1 VTKAENHEVV
11 SIYSL
16 DDELREAILLEQ
28 KECVLN
34 WCTQDEWPMGVIHS
48 YIWRRGS
55 IWITAAAHRH
65 RVSALRRNPKT
76 SVIITS
82 KGTSFDAGKSITV
95 KGRAKIHEDRDLK
108 MWFYPELA
116 GALRSTTDEVKAFEE
131 MLDSPLRIV
140 IEVVPE
146 KWITYDGA
154 KMRAHTLGTID
165 ETQLAKPL
173 EADTVR
179 LEAEKKRRGLN
190 ND

>member
-1 VTKAENHEVV
+1 MNKAENHEVV
-11 SIYSL
+11 SIYTL
-16 DDELREAILLEQ
+16 DDDVREAMLLEQ

-48 YIWRRGS
+48 YVWRKGS

-65 RVSALRRNPKT
+65 RVSALRRNPKS
-76 SVIITS
+76 SVVITS
-82 KGTSFDAGKSITV
+82 KGTSLDAGKSITI
-95 KGRAKIHEDRDLK
+95 KGRAKIHDDRDLK
-108 MWFYPELA
+108 AWFYPELA
-116 GALRSTTDEVKAFEE
+116 SALRSTPEEVKAFED

-165 ETQLAKPL
+165 ESQLAKPL

-179 LEAEKKRRGLN
+179 LAAEKERRGLSH
-190 ND
+190 D

>member
-1 VTKAENHEVV
+1 MNKAENHEVV
-11 SIYSL
+11 SIYTL
-16 DDELREAILLEQ
+16 DDDVREAMLLEQ

-48 YIWRRGS
+48 YIWRKGS

-65 RVSALRRNPKT
+65 RVSALRRNPKA
-76 SVIITS
+76 SVGITS
-82 KGTSFDAGKSITV
+82 KGTSLDAGKSITI
-95 KGRAKIHEDRDLK
+95 KGRAKIHDDKDLK
-108 MWFYPELA
+108 AWFYPELA
-116 GALRSTTDEVKAFEE
+116 SALRSTPEEVKAFED

-165 ETQLAKPL
+165 ESQLAKPL

-179 LEAEKKRRGLN
+179 LAAEKERRGLSH
-190 ND
+190 D

>member
-1 VTKAENHEVV
+1 MNKAENHEVV
-11 SIYSL
+11 SIYTL
-16 DDELREAILLEQ
+16 DDDVREAMLLEQ

-48 YIWRRGS
+48 YIWRKGS

-65 RVSALRRNPKT
+65 RVSALRRNPKS
-76 SVIITS
+76 SVVITS
-82 KGTSFDAGKSITV
+82 KGTSLDAGKSITI
-95 KGRAKIHEDRDLK
+95 KGRAKIHDDRDLK
-108 MWFYPELA
+108 AWFYPELA
-116 GALRSTTDEVKAFEE
+116 SALRSTPEEVKAFED

-165 ETQLAKPL
+165 ESQLAKPL

-179 LEAEKKRRGLN
+179 LAAEKERRGLSH
-190 ND
+190 D

>member
-1 VTKAENHEVV
+1 MNKAENHEVV

-16 DDELREAILLEQ
+16 DDDLREAILLEQ

-76 SVIITS
+76 SVVITS

-116 GALRSTTDEVKAFEE
+116 GALRSTPDEVKAFEE

-165 ETQLAKPL
+165 ESQLAKPL

-179 LEAEKKRRGLN
+179 LDAEKKRRGLG
-190 ND
+190 DD

>member
-1 VTKAENHEVV
+1 MNKAENHEVV
-11 SIYSL
+11 SIYTL
-16 DDELREAILLEQ
+16 DDDVREAMLLEQ
-28 KECVLN
+28 QECVLN

-48 YIWRRGS
+48 YIWRKGS

-65 RVSALRRNPKT
+65 RVSALRRNPKS
-76 SVIITS
+76 SVVITS
-82 KGTSFDAGKSITV
+82 KGTSLDAGKSITI
-95 KGRAKIHEDRDLK
+95 KGRAKIHDDKDLK
-108 MWFYPELA
+108 AWFYPELA
-116 GALRSTTDEVKAFEE
+116 SALRSTPEEVKAFED

-165 ETQLAKPL
+165 ESKLAKPL

-179 LEAEKKRRGLN
+179 LAAEKERRGLSH
-190 ND
+190 D

>member
-1 VTKAENHEVV
+1 MNKAENHEVV
-11 SIYSL
+11 SIYTL
-16 DDELREAILLEQ
+16 DDDVREAMLLEQ

-48 YIWRRGS
+48 YIWRKGS

-65 RVSALRRNPKT
+65 RVSALRRNPKS
-76 SVIITS
+76 SVVITS
-82 KGTSFDAGKSITV
+82 KGTSLDAGKSITI
-95 KGRAKIHEDRDLK
+95 KGRAKIHDDTNLK
-108 MWFYPELA
+108 AWFYPELA
-116 GALRSTTDEVKAFEE
+116 SALRSTPEEVKAFED

-165 ETQLAKPL
+165 ESQLAKPL

-179 LEAEKKRRGLN
+179 LAAEKERRGLSH
-190 ND
+190 D

>member
-1 VTKAENHEVV
+1 MNKAENHEVV
-11 SIYSL
+11 SIYTL
-16 DDELREAILLEQ
+16 DDEVREAMLLEQ

-34 WCTQDEWPMGVIHS
+34 WCTQDDWPMGVIHS
-48 YIWRRGS
+48 YIWRKGS

-65 RVSALRRNPKT
+65 RVSALRRNPKS
-76 SVIITS
+76 SVVITS
-82 KGTSFDAGKSITV
+82 KGTSLDAGKSITI
-95 KGRAKIHEDRDLK
+95 KGRAKIHDDKDLK
-108 MWFYPELA
+108 AWFYPELA
-116 GALRSTTDEVKAFEE
+116 SALRSTPEEVKAFED

-165 ETQLAKPL
+165 ESQLAKPL

-179 LEAEKKRRGLN
+179 LAAEKERRGLSH
-190 ND
+190 D

>member
-1 VTKAENHEVV
+1 MNKAENHEVV
-11 SIYSL
+11 SIYTL
-16 DDELREAILLEQ
+16 DDDVREAMLLEQ

-48 YIWRRGS
+48 YIWRKGS

-65 RVSALRRNPKT
+65 RVSALRRNPKS
-76 SVIITS
+76 SVVITS
-82 KGTSFDAGKSITV
+82 KGTSLDAGKSITI
-95 KGRAKIHEDRDLK
+95 KGRAKIHDDK
-108 MWFYPELA
+108 DMKAWFYPELA
-116 GALRSTTDEVKAFEE
+116 SALRSTPEEVKAFED

-165 ETQLAKPL
+165 ESKLAKPL

-179 LEAEKKRRGLN
+179 LAAEKERRGLSH
-190 ND
+190 D

>member
-1 VTKAENHEVV
+1 MNKAENHEVV
-11 SIYSL
+11 SIYTL
-16 DDELREAILLEQ
+16 DDDVREAMLLEQ

-48 YIWRRGS
+48 YIWRKGS

-65 RVSALRRNPKT
+65 RVSALRRNPKS
-76 SVIITS
+76 SVVITS
-82 KGTSFDAGKSITV
+82 KGTSLDAGKSITI
-95 KGRAKIHEDRDLK
+95 KGRAKIHDDRDLK
-108 MWFYPELA
+108 AWFYPELA
-116 GALRSTTDEVKAFEE
+116 SALRSTPEEVKAFED

-165 ETQLAKPL
+165 ESQLAKPL

-179 LEAEKKRRGLN
+179 LAAEKERRGISH
-190 ND
+190 D

>member
-1 VTKAENHEVV
+1 MTKAENHEVV

-116 GALRSTTDEVKAFEE
+116 GALRSTPDEVKAFEE

>member
-1 VTKAENHEVV
+1 MNKAENHEVV

-16 DDELREAILLEQ
+16 DDDLREAILLEQ

-55 IWITAAAHRH
+55 IWITSAAHRH

-76 SVIITS
+76 SVVITS

-116 GALRSTTDEVKAFEE
+116 GALRSTPDEVKAFEE

-179 LEAEKKRRGLN
+179 LEAEKKRRGIN
-190 ND
+190 HD

>member
-1 VTKAENHEVV
+1 MNKAENHEVV
-11 SIYSL
+11 SIYTL
-16 DDELREAILLEQ
+16 DDDVREAMLLEQ

-48 YIWRRGS
+48 YIWRKGS

-65 RVSALRRNPKT
+65 RVSALRRNPKS
-76 SVIITS
+76 SVVITS
-82 KGTSFDAGKSITV
+82 KGTSLDADKSITI
-95 KGRAKIHEDRDLK
+95 KGRAKIHDDKDLK
-108 MWFYPELA
+108 AWFYPELA
-116 GALRSTTDEVKAFEE
+116 SALRSTPEEVKAFED

-165 ETQLAKPL
+165 ESKLAKPL

-179 LEAEKKRRGLN
+179 LAAEKERRGLSH
-190 ND
+190 D

>member
-116 GALRSTTDEVKAFEE
+116 GALRSTPDEVKAFEE

>member
-1 VTKAENHEVV
+1 MNKAENHEVV
-11 SIYSL
+11 SIYTL
-16 DDELREAILLEQ
+16 DDDVREAMLLEQ

-34 WCTQDEWPMGVIHS
+34 WCTKDDWPMGVIHS
-48 YIWRRGS
+48 YIWRKGS

-65 RVSALRRNPKT
+65 RVSALRRNPKS
-76 SVIITS
+76 SVVITS
-82 KGTSFDAGKSITV
+82 KGTSLNAGKSITI
-95 KGRAKIHEDRDLK
+95 KGRAKIHDDKALK
-108 MWFYPELA
+108 EWFYPELA
-116 GALRSTTDEVKAFEE
+116 SALRSTPEEVKAFED

-165 ETQLAKPL
+165 ESQLAKPL

-179 LEAEKKRRGLN
+179 LAAERERRGLSH
-190 ND
+190 D

>member
-1 VTKAENHEVV
+1 MNKAENHEVV
-11 SIYSL
+11 SIYTL
-16 DDELREAILLEQ
+16 DDDVREAMLLEQ

-48 YIWRRGS
+48 YIWRKGS

-65 RVSALRRNPKT
+65 RVSALRRNPKS
-76 SVIITS
+76 SVVITS
-82 KGTSFDAGKSITV
+82 KGTSLDAGKSITI
-95 KGRAKIHEDRDLK
+95 KGRAKIHDDRDLK
-108 MWFYPELA
+108 AWFYPELA
-116 GALRSTTDEVKAFEE
+116 SALRSTPEEVKAFED

-165 ETQLAKPL
+165 ESKLAKPL

-179 LEAEKKRRGLN
+179 LAAEKERRGLIH
-190 ND
+190 D

>member
-1 VTKAENHEVV
+1 MNKAENHEVV
-11 SIYSL
+11 SIYTL
-16 DDELREAILLEQ
+16 DDDVREAMLLEQ

-48 YIWRRGS
+48 YIWRKGS

-65 RVSALRRNPKT
+65 RVSALRRNPKS
-76 SVIITS
+76 SVVITS
-82 KGTSFDAGKSITV
+82 KGTSLDAGKSITI
-95 KGRAKIHEDRDLK
+95 KGRAKIHDDKVLK
-108 MWFYPELA
+108 EWFYPELA
-116 GALRSTTDEVKAFEE
+116 SALRSTPEEVKAFED
-131 MLDSPLRIV
+131 MLYSPLRIV

-165 ETQLAKPL
+165 ESQLAKPL

-179 LEAEKKRRGLN
+179 LAAEKERRGLSH
-190 ND
+190 D

>member
-1 VTKAENHEVV
+1 MNKAENHEVV
-11 SIYSL
+11 SIYTL
-16 DDELREAILLEQ
+16 DDDVREAMLLEQ

-48 YIWRRGS
+48 YIWRKGS

-65 RVSALRRNPKT
+65 RVSALRRNPKS
-76 SVIITS
+76 SVVITS
-82 KGTSFDAGKSITV
+82 KGTSLDAGKSITI
-95 KGRAKIHEDRDLK
+95 KGRAKIHDDKDLK
-108 MWFYPELA
+108 AWFYPELA
-116 GALRSTTDEVKAFEE
+116 SALRSTPEEVKAFED

-165 ETQLAKPL
+165 ESQLAKPL

-179 LEAEKKRRGLN
+179 LAAEKERRGLSH
-190 ND
+190 D

>member
-1 VTKAENHEVV
+1 MNKAENHEVV
-11 SIYSL
+11 SIYTL
-16 DDELREAILLEQ
+16 DDDVREAMLLEQ

-48 YIWRRGS
+48 YIWRKGS

-65 RVSALRRNPKT
+65 RVSALRRNPKS
-76 SVIITS
+76 SVVITT
-82 KGTSFDAGKSITV
+82 KGTSLDAGKSITI
-95 KGRAKIHEDRDLK
+95 KGRAKIHDDKDLK
-108 MWFYPELA
+108 AWFYPELA
-116 GALRSTTDEVKAFEE
+116 SALRSTPEEVKAFED

-165 ETQLAKPL
+165 ESQLAKPL

-179 LEAEKKRRGLN
+179 LAAEKERRGLSH
-190 ND
+190 D

>member
-1 VTKAENHEVV
+1 MNKAENHEVV

-16 DDELREAILLEQ
+16 DDDLREAILLEQ

-76 SVIITS
+76 SVVITS

-116 GALRSTTDEVKAFEE
+116 GALRSTPDEVKAFEE

-165 ETQLAKPL
+165 ESQLAKPL

-179 LEAEKKRRGLN
+179 LNAEKKRRGLG
-190 ND
+190 DD

>member
-1 VTKAENHEVV
+1 MTKAENHEVV

-108 MWFYPELA
+108 IWFYPELA
-116 GALRSTTDEVKAFEE
+116 GALRSTPDEVKAFEE

-179 LEAEKKRRGLN
+179 LEAEKKGRGLN

>member
-1 VTKAENHEVV
+1 MNKAENHEVV
-11 SIYSL
+11 SIYTL
-16 DDELREAILLEQ
+16 DDDVREAMLLEQ

-48 YIWRRGS
+48 YIWRKGS

-65 RVSALRRNPKT
+65 RVSALRRNPKS
-76 SVIITS
+76 SVVITS
-82 KGTSFDAGKSITV
+82 KGTSLDAGKSITI
-95 KGRAKIHEDRDLK
+95 KGRAKIHDDKALK
-108 MWFYPELA
+108 EWFYPELA
-116 GALRSTTDEVKAFEE
+116 SALRSTPEEVKAFED

-165 ETQLAKPL
+165 ESQLAKPL

-179 LEAEKKRRGLN
+179 LAAENERRGLSH
-190 ND
+190 D

>member
-1 VTKAENHEVV
+1 MNKAENHEVV
-11 SIYSL
+11 SIYTL
-16 DDELREAILLEQ
+16 DDDVREAMLLEQ

-48 YIWRRGS
+48 YIWRKGS
-55 IWITAAAHRH
+55 IWITEAAHRH
-65 RVSALRRNPKT
+65 RVSALRRNPKS
-76 SVIITS
+76 SVVITS
-82 KGTSFDAGKSITV
+82 KGTSLDAGKSITI
-95 KGRAKIHEDRDLK
+95 KGRAKIHDDRDLK
-108 MWFYPELA
+108 AWFYPELA
-116 GALRSTTDEVKAFEE
+116 SALRSTPEEVKAFED

-165 ETQLAKPL
+165 ESQLAKPL

-179 LEAEKKRRGLN
+179 LAAEKERRGLSH
-190 ND
+190 D

>member
-1 VTKAENHEVV
+1 MNKAENHEVV
-11 SIYSL
+11 SIYTL
-16 DDELREAILLEQ
+16 DDDVREAMLLEQ

-48 YIWRRGS
+48 YIWRKGS

-65 RVSALRRNPKT
+65 RVSALRRNPKA
-76 SVIITS
+76 SVVIPS
-82 KGTSFDAGKSITV
+82 KGTSLDAGKSITI
-95 KGRAKIHEDRDLK
+95 KGRAKIHDDKDLK
-108 MWFYPELA
+108 AWFYPELA
-116 GALRSTTDEVKAFEE
+116 SALRSTPEEVKAFED

-165 ETQLAKPL
+165 ESKLAKPL

-179 LEAEKKRRGLN
+179 LAAEKERRGLSH
-190 ND
+190 D

>member
-1 VTKAENHEVV
+1 MTKAENHEVV

-108 MWFYPELA
+108 IWFYPELA
-116 GALRSTTDEVKAFEE
+116 GALRSTPDEVKAFEE

>member
-1 VTKAENHEVV
+1 MNKAENHEVV
-11 SIYSL
+11 SIYTL
-16 DDELREAILLEQ
+16 DDDVREAMLLEQ

-34 WCTQDEWPMGVIHS
+34 WCTHDEWPMGVIHS
-48 YIWRRGS
+48 YIWRKGS

-65 RVSALRRNPKT
+65 RVSALRRNPKS
-76 SVIITS
+76 SVVITS
-82 KGTSFDAGKSITV
+82 KGTSLDAGKSITI
-95 KGRAKIHEDRDLK
+95 KGRAKIHDDKDLK
-108 MWFYPELA
+108 AWFYPELA
-116 GALRSTTDEVKAFEE
+116 SALRSTPEEVKAFED

-165 ETQLAKPL
+165 ESKLAKPL

-179 LEAEKKRRGLN
+179 LAAEKERRGLSH
-190 ND
+190 D

>member
-1 VTKAENHEVV
+1 MNKAENHEVV
-11 SIYSL
+11 SIYTL
-16 DDELREAILLEQ
+16 DDDVREAMLLEQ

-34 WCTQDEWPMGVIHS
+34 WCTKDEWPMGVIHS
-48 YIWRRGS
+48 YIWRKGS

-65 RVSALRRNPKT
+65 RVSALRRNPKS
-76 SVIITS
+76 SVVITS
-82 KGTSFDAGKSITV
+82 KGTSLDAGKSITI
-95 KGRAKIHEDRDLK
+95 KGRAKIHDDRDLK
-108 MWFYPELA
+108 AWFYPELA
-116 GALRSTTDEVKAFEE
+116 SALRSTPEEVKAFED

-165 ETQLAKPL
+165 ESQLAKPL

-179 LEAEKKRRGLN
+179 LAAEKERRGLSH
-190 ND
+190 D